1 MQLAKYAKRTVSR
14 QLHYFYSLRS
24 VMAIASCRL
33 ARCPLHAEAH
43 YRRLTVRNTE
53 ML

>member
-1 MQLAKYAKRTVSR
+1 MQFAAGVLLPLAA
-14 QLHYFYSLRS
+14 FSLWPS
-24 VMAIASCRL
+24 HHVEV

-43 YRRLTVRNTE
+43 YLRLTVRNTE